1 MQVSGNSSRQR
12 ESGETS
18 SWVALI
24 LWKWSW
30 VTGMTLPLGQVKKW
44 AFLVVHYNWDPC
56 RANIKKWF
64 LFGSTWSKQKLKR
77 WINDRGDGNQSAPT
91 GCHRC
96 HFAFSPFDLGT
107 AFTHFSILE
116 LLAAEHFTFVIT
128 SHAFIISFAF
138 ISKNIPSI
146 KIVSSFFQIIAK
158 RELKEP
164 CLFNLAWK
172 SFYFTS
178 RN

>member
-24 LWKWSW
+24 LCKWSW
-30 VTGMTLPLGQVKKW
+30 VTGMTLPLGQVKTW
-44 AFLVVHYNWDPC
+44 AFLVVHYNWAPC
-56 RANIKKWF
+56 GANIEKSF

-77 WINDRGDGNQSAPT
+77 WINDRGGGNQSAPT

-107 AFTHFSILE
+107 AFTLYWNSWQ
-116 LLAAEHFTFVIT
+116 
-128 SHAFIISFAF
+128 
-138 ISKNIPSI
+138 PSI
-146 KIVSSFFQIIAK
+146 SPLSSPALHSSFPLHSSPKTFRASKLFRPGELQITAK
-158 RELKEP
+158 REL
-164 CLFNLAWK
+164 
-172 SFYFTS
+172 
-178 RN
+178 